1 MAFASFA
8 SFASCFHSNVSFLM
22 LFHAFCILFS
32 GLLSLRVQW
41 TFRLCL
47 LWHSFPVP
55 FSSILA
61 TDSSAGRLQWPAQ
74 RWCHG
79 YHVAFS
85 CRVTVVT
92 WIQKLRRDAS
102 AASGSTKLV
111 VKDAKENAALQP
123 HFSFLNVLSCYY
135 ISSEWSAVLLHLNT
149 FWTLVRMFSL
159 VLSSIPHLPPNQDE
173 TRHSLSIIA
182 SPPSNPPSAIGCA
195 VPFLLAFSWHFAY
208 EI

>member
-1 MAFASFA
+1 MGHFGTHPYYTDLSGVP
-8 SFASCFHSNVSFLM
+8 VS
-22 LFHAFCILFS
+22 AI
-32 GLLSLRVQW
+32 
-41 TFRLCL
+41 
-47 LWHSFPVP
+47 
-55 FSSILA
+55 FSSSFQWKVVAISLA
-61 TDSSAGRLQWPAQ
+61 AQ

-135 ISSEWSAVLLHLNT
+135 ISSE
-149 FWTLVRMFSL
+149 
-159 VLSSIPHLPPNQDE
+159 
-173 TRHSLSIIA
+173 
-182 SPPSNPPSAIGCA
+182 
-195 VPFLLAFSWHFAY
+195 
-208 EI
+208 